1 MGGRYY
7 MDKLSFKLFV
17 TAAILLVFLFSTS
30 VSSNAESEK
39 DSEVVYSSINIEKVT
54 GISDETIRGV
64 DVSSVIS
71 LENSGV
77 KFFNFEGQEQDIFKT
92 LAESGVNY
100 IRVRVWNNPY
110 DSEGNGY
117 GGGNNDI
124 DTAVEIGKRAT
135 QYGMKLLVD
144 FHYSDF
150 WADPA
155 KQQAPK
161 EWQGYNLREKQEA
174 IYQFTKESLQKLIDA
189 GIDVGMVQIGN
200 ETGYSFV
207 GCSTWD
213 EKYEIVSFWDIAQL
227 MNAGSRAVREI
238 DETILVAVH
247 MTNPEKGYEWISKD
261 LHDNGVDYDVF
272 ATSYYPYWHG
282 TLENLTSQLQQIADT
297 YGKKVMVAETSYV
310 NTFEDGDGHPN
321 TVSESE
327 PVLPYEAS
335 IQGQA
340 EHVRNVFQAVS
351 SVGDAG
357 LGVFYWEPAWIPVGP
372 SEEKEANQLL
382 WEQYGSGWASS
393 YASEYDPEDAGK
405 WYGGSAV
412 DNEGLFD
419 FEGNP
424 LESLNVFKY
433 IFTGATTEQTG
444 GEEGDKEEPDQST
457 PAPGEEETKDP
468 NESTSVPEEDKDE
481 SSRPETEKEVFNLVV
496 YLGDNKLELERNEK
510 GYSVSNIKSE
520 VKSVRFSVSQ
530 TPITNL
536 EDTLTVNLTWPQNAT
551 VLKVNGKILTNEEL
565 IFDLND
571 VENIFKV
578 EVYNGETLVDTYNI
592 TVNKVEVTTSV
603 VDEMNQDK
611 AEDVAQQ
618 KLNESEES
626 KGAAAKPETGF
637 GGITLLVGALFI
649 GLGSVVIQLDRHY
662 IK

>member
-1 MGGRYY
+1 

-30 VSSNAESEK
+30 FSSNAQSEK
-39 DSEVVYSSINIEKVT
+39 DSEVVHSSINIEKVT
-54 GISDETIRGV
+54 GISNETIRGV

-161 EWQGYNLREKQEA
+161 EWQGYSLNEKQEA

-213 EKYEIVSFWDIAQL
+213 EKYEKVSFWDIAQL

-247 MTNPEKGYEWISKD
+247 MTNPERGYEWISKD

-282 TLENLTSQLQQIADT
+282 TLENLTNQLQQIADT

-327 PVLPYEAS
+327 SVLAYEVS

-351 SVGDAG
+351 NVGDAG

-372 SEEKEANQLL
+372 SEQKEANQLL
-382 WEQYGSGWASS
+382 WEEYGSGWASS

-419 FEGNP
+419 FEGKP

-444 GEEGDKEEPDQST
+444 EEEGDKEEP
-457 PAPGEEETKDP
+457 
-468 NESTSVPEEDKDE
+468 NESTPVPEEDKDE
-481 SSRPETEKEVFNLVV
+481 PSQPETGGEVFNLVV
-496 YLGDNKLELERNEK
+496 YLGDNKLQLDKNGKE
-510 GYSVSNIKSE
+510 YSVSNIKSE
-520 VKSVRFSVSQ
+520 VKTVHFNVSQ
-530 TPITNL
+530 TPITNI

-551 VLKVNGKILTNEEL
+551 LLKVNGKILTNEEL

-578 EVYNGETLVDTYNI
+578 EVYNGEILEETYNI
-592 TVNKVEVTTSV
+592 TINRAKVATPV
-603 VDEMNQDK
+603 VDKMNQEE
-611 AEDVAQQ
+611 AEDVSQQ
-618 KLNESEES
+618 KPNESEGS
-626 KGAAAKPETGF
+626 KEPVDKPETGF
-637 GGITLLVGALFI
+637 VGITLLVGALFI
-649 GLGSVVIQLDRHY
+649 GLGSVAVGLDRY
-662 IK
+662 CIK

>member
-1 MGGRYY
+1 
-7 MDKLSFKLFV
+7 MDKLFFKLFV
-17 TAAILLVFLFSTS
+17 TVSILLVFLFSTS
-30 VSSNAESEK
+30 VSSNAQSEK
-39 DSEVVYSSINIEKVT
+39 DSEVVHSSINVEKVT

-77 KFFNFEGQEQDIFKT
+77 NFLNFEGEEQDIFKT

-161 EWQGYNLREKQEA
+161 EWQGYNLNEKQEA

-247 MTNPEKGYEWISKD
+247 MTNPERGYEWISKD

-282 TLENLTSQLQQIADT
+282 TLDNLTNQLQQIADT

-327 PVLPYEAS
+327 PVLAYEAS
-335 IQGQA
+335 VQGQA
-340 EHVRNVFQAVS
+340 EHIRNVFQAVS
-351 SVGDAG
+351 NVKDAG
-357 LGVFYWEPAWIPVGP
+357 LGVFYWEPAWIPVGA
-372 SEEKEANQLL
+372 SDEKEANQLL

-419 FEGNP
+419 FEGKP

-433 IFTGATTEQTG
+433 IFTGSTIEQIG
-444 GEEGDKEEPDQST
+444 GEEGDKEDPDQST
-457 PAPGEEETKDP
+457 PTTGEQETEEP
-468 NESTSVPEEDKDE
+468 NESTPDSEEDKED
-481 SSRPETEKEVFNLVV
+481 SGQPEKEEAE
-496 YLGDNKLELERNEK
+496 G
-510 GYSVSNIKSE
+510 
-520 VKSVRFSVSQ
+520 VSQ
-530 TPITNL
+530 
-536 EDTLTVNLTWPQNAT
+536 QNP
-551 VLKVNGKILTNEEL
+551 
-565 IFDLND
+565 
-571 VENIFKV
+571 
-578 EVYNGETLVDTYNI
+578 
-592 TVNKVEVTTSV
+592 
-603 VDEMNQDK
+603 
-611 AEDVAQQ
+611 
-618 KLNESEES
+618 NESEES
-626 KGAAAKPETGF
+626 EGAADRPETGF
-637 GGITLLVGALFI
+637 DGITLLIGALFI
-649 GLGSVVIQLDRHY
+649 GLGTRVVRLDCHY